1 MEENLQDGAVSVRE
15 ISLPIYESK
24 GWIKFIGVLS
34 IIQGL
39 AAALTVV
46 GIVIAWLPIW
56 VGVLLMQCA
65 SSIERARTS
74 GDKAS
79 LVRALDKLRTYFAI
93 QGILTLVSLIVVV
106 VAFSMGVLGAIF
118 GLLSGWH

>member
-1 MEENLQDGAVSVRE
+1 MEENLQDSAVSVRE

-24 GWIKFIGVLS
+24 GWIKLIGVLS

-39 AAALTVV
+39 AAALTVI
-46 GIVIAWLPIW
+46 GIVIAWLHIW

-65 SSIERARTS
+65 SSIERARAS
-74 GDKAS
+74 GDKAL
-79 LVRALDKLRTYFAI
+79 LVRALGKLRTYFAI

-106 VAFSMGVLGAIF
+106 IAFSMGVLGAIF
-118 GLLSGWH
+118 GLLSGWR